1 MDKLNVIIIGGGL
14 SGLSAA
20 VELCARGHKTLVLEQ
35 HRYPGG
41 RTYSFIDAATGD
53 SIDNG
58 QHLMMGC
65 YHATR
70 RYMRILGTEY
80 LTLLQPSLRIGF
92 LHPSK

>member
-1 MDKLNVIIIGGGL
+1 MDKQNIIIVGGGL

-20 VELCARGHKTLVLEQ
+20 VELCTCGYKTVIIEQ
-35 HRYPGG
+35 NRHLGG
-41 RTYSFIDAATGD
+41 RTYSFVDAATGD

-70 RYMRILGTEY
+70 RYKQMV
-80 LTLLQPSLRIGF
+80 LLCFNQVF
-92 LHPSK
+92 A